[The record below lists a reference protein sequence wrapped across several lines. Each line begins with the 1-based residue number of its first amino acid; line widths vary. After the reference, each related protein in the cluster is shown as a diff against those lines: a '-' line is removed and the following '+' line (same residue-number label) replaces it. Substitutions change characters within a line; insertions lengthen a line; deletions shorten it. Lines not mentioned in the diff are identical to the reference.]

1 MGTIEWIEATTDRLG
16 DTELRSLVDTDQ
28 AIQIAR
34 EESLGIDEPEERV
47 EVFASDLPS
56 LFDWFHSNYRDFPWR
71 RTRDPW
77 AIIVAEIMLQR
88 THAAKASE
96 VYQVFFDRYSGPEDV
111 RAAGFEEV
119 FDVIE
124 PLGFGNKKTNTLLTL
139 AETLIADHGGEI
151 PNDLDVLLELPRI
164 GRYTARACLCFGYGE
179 PYAIV
184 DANIETVVEDVFG
197 YSSDRRAHKDDALYA
212 FLDAL
217 IPDESDA
224 ARVFNL
230 ALLDLR
236 VEVCGS
242 QTAQPVCPLTN
253 SCRNRELSN

>member
-1 MGTIEWIEATTDRLG
+1 MGTIEWIEATTDRLEN
-16 DTELRSLVDTDQ
+16 TELLSLVDTDR
-28 AIQIAR
+28 AIQIAQ
-34 EESLGIDEPEERV
+34 ENSLGIDEPEERV
-47 EVFASDLPS
+47 EVFATDLPS
-56 LFDWFHSNYRDFPWR
+56 LFDWFRNNYRDFPWR
-71 RTRDPW
+71 RTSDPW

-88 THAAKASE
+88 THATKASD
-96 VYQVFFDRYSGPEDV
+96 VYQVFLDRYTSPEDV
-111 RAAGFEEV
+111 RDAGFDEV

-124 PLGFGNKKTNTLLTL
+124 PLGFGNKKTNTVLTL
-139 AETLIADHGGEI
+139 AETLTAEYGGEV
-151 PNDLDVLLELPRI
+151 PNDLDVLLELPRV

-197 YSSDRRAHKDDALYA
+197 YSSSRRAHKDDALYA

-217 IPDESDA
+217 IPNEPDA

-236 VEVCGS
+236 VEVCES
-242 QTAQPVCPLTN
+242 QTAQPACPLID
-253 SCRNRELSN
+253 SCRNREISN

>member
-1 MGTIEWIEATTDRLG
+1 MGTIKWIEATTDLFRNS
-16 DTELRSLVDTDQ
+16 ELRSLVDTDR

-34 EESLGIDEPEERV
+34 EEPLGIDEPEERV
-47 EVFASDLPS
+47 EAFASDLPL
-56 LFDWFHSNYRDFPWR
+56 LFDWFRGNYRDFPWR

-77 AIIVAEIMLQR
+77 AIIVAEVMLQR

-96 VYQVFFDRYSGPEDV
+96 VYESFFERYTGPGDV
-111 RAAGFEEV
+111 CAAGFDEV
-119 FDVIE
+119 FEVIE
-124 PLGFGNKKTNTLLTL
+124 PLGFGNKKTYTLMTL
-139 AETLIADHGGEI
+139 AEKISAEYGGEV

-164 GRYTARACLCFGYGE
+164 GRYTARACLCFGYGQ

-197 YSSDRRAHKDDALYA
+197 YSSDRRAHKDGTLYA
-212 FLDAL
+212 FLDTL
-217 IPDESDA
+217 IPKESDA

-236 VEVCGS
+236 VEICRSGS
-242 QTAQPVCPLTN
+242 TQLACPLID
-253 SCRNRELSN
+253 SCMNRRDL